1 MYKVKQLIK
10 PETYRELIWS
20 IKNNIFELLGMLCVV
35 FLLIILV
42 ILLTV
47 ECDRNKKIDAYLA
60 KPGIHQIYE
69 EETKKFFSK
78 FNIGYS
84 ILSCSEEIKKIESKK
99 LQTRCMY
106 STRNSQL
113 LSVMVTAHITVE
125 DSVRITSWEFDGL

>member
-20 IKNNIFELLGMLCVV
+20 IKNNIFELLGILCVV
-35 FLLIILV
+35 FLLTILIIV
-42 ILLTV
+42 AIV

-60 KPGIHQIYE
+60 KPDIHQMYE

-78 FNIGYS
+78 FNIQYNV
-84 ILSCSEEIKKIESKK
+84 LSCSEEIKKIESKQ

-106 STRNSQL
+106 STNKSQL
-113 LSVMVTAHITVE
+113 LSLTVTANITVE
-125 DSVRITSWEFDGL
+125 DSVQITSWEFDGL